1 MLSMYLK
8 KMPFLAILALSLL
21 QSCNLT
27 DKKPGGS
34 SKSDQNTAQ
43 FSGKTEIL
51 RYEKALFGIPD
62 NNFAAGI
69 EAIAGEYSIFLGENY
84 NSPEALNQLRGFVK
98 DGQNQQVYAECI
110 KRFPDLD
117 WLSMEFTKAF
127 EILQKEI
134 SGVKIPQV
142 YTYVSGFDFDYPI
155 KYADTA
161 MIIALDMYLG
171 SDYDGYPKMGIPVYI
186 SERLTPANIMPDCL
200 REMALPLVK
209 SGKSPVLLD
218 AMIEEGKIL
227 HFCSTMLPETDD
239 HLKIGYTKEQLEW
252 CTDNEN
258 SLWSFL
264 IENEL
269 LYSADAQSMSMFMT
283 DGPFTASFSQQ
294 SPSRT
299 GAWLGWQIVND
310 YMKNNKVSLKEL
322 MSNTNSQEI
331 LEKSAYKPKKK

>member
-27 DKKPGGS
+27 DKKPGDS

-127 EILQKEI
+127 L
-134 SGVKIPQV
+134 
-142 YTYVSGFDFDYPI
+142 
-155 KYADTA
+155 
-161 MIIALDMYLG
+161 YL
-171 SDYDGYPKMGIPVYI
+171 
-186 SERLTPANIMPDCL
+186 C
-200 REMALPLVK
+200 
-209 SGKSPVLLD
+209 
-218 AMIEEGKIL
+218 
-227 HFCSTMLPETDD
+227 
-239 HLKIGYTKEQLEW
+239 EW
-252 CTDNEN
+252 
-258 SLWSFL
+258 
-264 IENEL
+264 I
-269 LYSADAQSMSMFMT
+269 
-283 DGPFTASFSQQ
+283 
-294 SPSRT
+294 
-299 GAWLGWQIVND
+299 
-310 YMKNNKVSLKEL
+310 
-322 MSNTNSQEI
+322 
-331 LEKSAYKPKKK
+331 